1 MTTENFK
8 SFVTKTITGKGT
20 FEVKLSVWEEI
31 SDGKTYFVTRTWKS
45 KTAVIINGQ
54 NIEADFNQYASDRI
68 KSWDISRHFG
78 IETQATLKC
87 DVSEVCKYIRN
98 IEAERRAKMVE
109 MQEESRISEM
119 IHNL

>member
-1 MTTENFK
+1 MKTENLK
-8 SFVTKTITGKGT
+8 SFETKAITGKGT

-45 KTAVIINGQ
+45 ETTVIIDGQ
-54 NIEADFNQYASDRI
+54 NFKADFNQYASDRI
-68 KSWDISRHFG
+68 KSLDISRYFG

-87 DVSEVCKYIRN
+87 DVSEACNYIRN
-98 IEAERRAKMVE
+98 IEAERRARMVE
-109 MQEESRISEM
+109 MQEEARISEM